1 MKEIWIEIPE
11 STSTDEREEL
21 FTIASEA
28 SATIIQGA
36 TASRQGSSQ
45 EIAILEGA
53 DEKEIA
59 RLRREGKRIA
69 LRIAIKGKEDENK
82 AVAAAE
88 LGVDYVIIDCRDW
101 RVIPL
106 ENIIAKSRGKTKLIA
121 QVSTAEEAKLMLE
134 TLELGTDGVLLKT
147 SDASELSRAVA
158 YVKKE
163 NAKIQLTKGKITSLK
178 QIGTGARVCVD
189 TCDFM
194 QEGEGILVGSQSAG
208 LFLVEAEVHENPYVQ
223 SRPFRVNAGGLPLY
237 TLASMENTRYLSEL
251 KAGDEVL
258 IVDRQGNVR
267 TTNVGR
273 AKIELDDVARRV
285 AIPDDPTILSYLLS
299 GIIQVDQPE
308 APGAARGVVHAGPSA
323 RARPT
328 HRPGGRPARAAIAQ
342 LHGRPPVGRHPS
354 QLTCSSARRP
364 PASSTTGTT

>member
-1 MKEIWIEIPE
+1 LKEIWIEIPE
-11 STSTDEREEL
+11 SASTDEREEL

-36 TASRQGSSQ
+36 TASRQGSGQ
-45 EIAILEGA
+45 EIVILEGA

-82 AVAAAE
+82 AVAAAD

-106 ENIIAKSRGKTKLIA
+106 ENIIAKSRGKTKLVA

-273 AKIELDDVARRV
+273 AKIEFRPLMLIEAEADGKKLKAILQNAETIRLVTPTGSKPVTELQVGDEVIVHVA
-285 AIPDDPTILSYLLS
+285 AS
-299 GIIQVDQPE
+299 
-308 APGAARGVVHAGPSA
+308 
-323 RARPT
+323 
-328 HRPGGRPARAAIAQ
+328 GGRHFGISVPEEKVIER
-342 LHGRPPVGRHPS
+342 
-354 QLTCSSARRP
+354 
-364 PASSTTGTT
+364 

>member
-11 STSTDEREEL
+11 SAPPDEREDL
-21 FTIASEA
+21 FTIATEA
-28 SATIIQGA
+28 SAIIVQGA
-36 TASRQGSSQ
+36 NATRQGSNQ
-45 EIAILEGA
+45 EIVVLEQA

-59 RLRREGKRIA
+59 KQRREGKRVA
-69 LRIAIKGKEDENK
+69 LRIIIKGKEDENK
-82 AVAAAE
+82 AVEAAE

-101 RVIPL
+101 RIIPL

-121 QVSTAEEAKLMLE
+121 QVSTAEEARLMLE

-147 SDASELSRAVA
+147 SDAAELGRAVA
-158 YVKKE
+158 YVRKQ
-163 NAKIQLTKGKITSLK
+163 NAKILLTKGKITAVR

-194 QEGEGILVGSQSAG
+194 QQGEGILVGSQSAG
-208 LFLVEAEVHENPYVQ
+208 LFLVEAEVYENPYVQ
-223 SRPFRVNAGGLPLY
+223 SRPFRVNAGSLPLY

-273 AKIELDDVARRV
+273 AKIEFRPLMLIEAEAEGKKIK
-285 AIPDDPTILSYLLS
+285 AILQNAETIRLVTPTESKPVTEL
-299 GIIQVDQPE
+299 QVGDE
-308 APGAARGVVHAGPSA
+308 VLVHLAAA
-323 RARPT
+323 
-328 HRPGGRPARAAIAQ
+328 GGRHFGVSVPEEKVIER
-342 LHGRPPVGRHPS
+342 
-354 QLTCSSARRP
+354 
-364 PASSTTGTT
+364 